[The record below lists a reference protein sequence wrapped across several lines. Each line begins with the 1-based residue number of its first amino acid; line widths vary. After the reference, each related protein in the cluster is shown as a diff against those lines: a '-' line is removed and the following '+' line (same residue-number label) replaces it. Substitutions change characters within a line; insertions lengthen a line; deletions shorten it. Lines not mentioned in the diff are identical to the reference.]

1 MATHVKGLPIFAIV
15 GLALAMPAEAGEKV
29 LTVVERATSDAVA
42 DTGAAGDSPGDVLTF
57 ANELFDASDANKIGS
72 DNGYC
77 IRTVVGVAW
86 ECVWTNSLDGGQ
98 ISVEGSF
105 LDAEDSVLAI
115 TGGTG
120 GYKGASG
127 EMLLH
132 ARDAK
137 GSAYDF
143 TFTISQ

>member
-1 MATHVKGLPIFAIV
+1 MFCLV
-15 GLALAMPAEAGEKV
+15 LAMPAKAEEMV
-29 LTVVERATSDAVA
+29 LVVVERATSDAVA

-57 ANELFDASDANKIGS
+57 ANTLFDADNAKEVGS

-77 IRTVVGVAW
+77 IRTAVGVAW
-86 ECVWTNSLDGGQ
+86 ECAWTNNLDGGQ
-98 ISVEGSF
+98 LSVEGSF
-105 LDAEDSVLAI
+105 LDTKDSVLAI

-120 GYKGASG
+120 IYKGASG
-127 EMLLH
+127 EMRLH

-143 TFTISQ
+143 TFTIRH